1 TESAL
6 RSAEALRLA
15 RELHDPLLLTRAT
28 YVRAAYEL
36 RCGDDLPQAR
46 RLLEE
51 TLARHDEAG
60 RRDPEFLVATR
71 LSLAAVLLREG
82 DPTRAARLRGASS
95 RTRNSVGVVGAAS
108 GRSGDRGPDA
118 LDRARHELGDKA
130 FEAAFQE
137 GWRLS
142 LPEAVAYA
150 MADEAVPAAPAAPAE
165 TSPLTPRE
173 RQVARLVAEGMS
185 NRQIAAR
192 LVISQRTAESHVENI
207 LSKLGFSSR
216 T

>member
-1 TESAL
+1 MLVSQLDRTESAL

-71 LSLAAVLLREG
+71 LSLAAVLLRDG
-82 DPTRAARLRGASS
+82 DTERAAALCAQCAEMCDRC
-95 RTRNSVGVVGAAS
+95 AAECGS
-108 GRSGDRGPDA
+108 
-118 LDRARHELGDKA
+118 HELPICRQCA
-130 FEAAFQE
+130 SHCTRCAQSC
-137 GWRLS
+137 R
-142 LPEAVAYA
+142 AV
-150 MADEAVPAAPAAPAE
+150 V
-165 TSPLTPRE
+165 T
-173 RQVARLVAEGMS
+173 
-185 NRQIAAR
+185 
-192 LVISQRTAESHVENI
+192 
-207 LSKLGFSSR
+207 K
-216 T
+216 